1 MVKTMNQSISRFLGR
16 LAKSFGGEE
25 DQEVVFPQEQSVK
38 IEHKQDI
45 INIIQPE
52 TIINCSPHIDAVND
66 KDKKITDQKKKKKP
80 SKDIKE
86 FDPRDMMEVM
96 EVPFLAL
103 SKNRTKPIEYR
114 SKDGTVKVQITAHR
128 KHYLASIYDWDII
141 LFVAAKMQEILNTGT
156 DIPPRTLVVPR
167 NEILKFLGKHNG
179 KTNRKE
185 IEASLSR
192 LQLTGIE
199 TTIYN
204 EDYRYR
210 GGFGFLDSWGY
221 TARKDL
227 REFRITL
234 SDWLYDGICK
244 KGALLKVSQ
253 EYFNLT
259 SGLKKFLYRTARKH
273 VGNGSHWNFSIEK
286 LYEKSGSEQE
296 FKKFKHDLKKAVSDH
311 DIPDYSLEWKEEKD
325 KILVHFINKN
335 IDPKTIEVK
344 AAKAEVNKA
353 VAKLK
358 LPKHLK

>member
-25 DQEVVFPQEQSVK
+25 DQEVVLPQEKSVK

-66 KDKKITDQKKKKKP
+66 TDKKKKKKP

-167 NEILKFLGKHNG
+167 NELIKSTHKHSG
-179 KTNRKE
+179 KTTEKE
-185 IEASLSR
+185 IEAALSR
-192 LQLTGIE
+192 LKSTLID
-199 TTIYN
+199 TTIRN
-204 EDYRYR
+204 EDCRYR
-210 GGFGFLDSWGY
+210 AGFGFLDSWGY
-221 TARKDL
+221 TERKDVK
-227 REFRITL
+227 EFRITL

-244 KGALLKVSQ
+244 KGSLLKASQ

-273 VGNGSHWNFSIEK
+273 VGNGEYWEFSIEK
-286 LYEKSGSEQE
+286 LYEKSGSEQGMRF
-296 FKKFKHDLKKAVSDH
+296 FKRDLKKAVSDN
-311 DIPDYSLEWKEEKD
+311 DIPDYSFEWREEKD
-325 KILVHFINKN
+325 KILVRFINKS
-335 IDPKTIEVK
+335 IDPRTIEIK
-344 AAKAEVNKA
+344 AAKAQIQKTFSAFKFPKN
-353 VAKLK
+353 LK
-358 LPKHLK
+358 